1 MALRS
6 RRIEGVFLLAHLG
19 YTAAPGA
26 LVAGWWGENRGFA
39 SGAPDL
45 RWLLAGAVLPDII
58 DKSIGQLLFKPYFE
72 NGRIFAHT
80 IIITL
85 LLFVAGTFE
94 LKRRDDNRILL
105 LAFGVA
111 GHLFLD
117 RIWLEPTTALWPAM
131 GAFVRHPS
139 LRTIL
144 EQIREYLGDP
154 AFWATELS
162 GAAFLVVALRY
173 LGVKTRRNMK
183 AFLVSGRSPFL
194 EQFARSPDARKR

>member
-1 MALRS
+1 M
-6 RRIEGVFLLAHLG
+6 FLLAHLG
-19 YTAAPGA
+19 FTAAPGA

-39 SGAPDL
+39 TGVPDL
-45 RWLLAGAVLPDII
+45 RWLLAGAVLPDVV
-58 DKSIGQLLFKPYFE
+58 DKAIGQVLFKPYFE

-105 LAFGVA
+105 LAFGMA

-117 RIWLEPTTALWPAM
+117 RIWLEPTTALWPSL

-139 LRTIL
+139 LQTII
-144 EQIREYLGDP
+144 EQIRAYLADP
-154 AFWATELS
+154 AFWATELA
-162 GAAFLVVALRY
+162 GAALLIASLRY
-173 LGVKTRRNMK
+173 LGVKSARDLK
-183 AFLVSGRSPFL
+183 AFMVAGTSPSL
-194 EQFARSPDARKR
+194 AQFAPASSA